1 MYRIYQQNKFSI
13 LPGTEAIK
21 NQSFS
26 GVSNGKVHAWE
37 NSEKKT
43 SSRHLFYCQQ
53 ENKIIRLVKSN
64 MKNMKQTKPWSHVEY
79 MLMVKGSQILSEINS
94 K

>member
-26 GVSNGKVHAWE
+26 GVFNGKVHAWE
-37 NSEKKT
+37 NSEKKPHQDIYSIVNKKT
-43 SSRHLFYCQQ
+43 RSSDW
-53 ENKIIRLVKSN
+53 SN
-64 MKNMKQTKPWSHVEY
+64 QT
-79 MLMVKGSQILSEINS
+79 
-94 K
+94 